1 MVVIGAA
8 TGYNPHP
15 MSSPSSVVTEAPP
28 SDAPLPW
35 ALIGAACLGSFAA
48 TASGTT
54 RAPLLIDMARDL
66 SVSIPL
72 VANLV
77 TATSIAWGITSF
89 LSGIASDRWGRRPCL
104 IGGTLA
110 LTLAMLGVAL
120 AGQFWSVAAWATMAG
135 ACSGVFMGAVFA
147 EVSSR
152 VPDQQRGRALGW
164 VMSGQSL
171 TLVVGVPAAAW
182 LGASIGWR
190 GFNVCVG
197 ALAFLA
203 AISLWFTT
211 TRPAKGAVRIGGPV
225 SLRQAMTTPVVMLLT
240 MGIAERI
247 CHGLVVVYFATYL
260 QQAYDLKLAAVGL
273 PLLIMAIGNLVGTAL
288 GGQLADKVRDRL
300 GTFGFSLIG
309 TGIAGVALFAWQ
321 PGLIATVAMAFAYVF
336 VNALGRP
343 AFMAA
348 LADVPDDVR
357 GTVMG
362 LNGTCASV
370 GWAGAAGLGGWM
382 MATQGFGGFGPL
394 AAALAAAGAAL
405 AFLRRG
411 AARRKAA

>member
-1 MVVIGAA
+1 MVA
-8 TGYNPHP
+8 TGGASRYNPP
-15 MSSPSSVVTEAPP
+15 GMSSPSVVTESSPAN
-28 SDAPLPW
+28 APLPW

-66 SVSIPL
+66 EVSIPL

-77 TATSIAWGITSF
+77 TATSVAWGITSF
-89 LSGIASDRWGRRPCL
+89 LSGVASDRWGRRPCL

-110 LTLAMLGVAL
+110 LTLAMIGVAL
-120 AGQFWSVAAWATMAG
+120 AGQFWSVAVWATLAG
-135 ACSGVFMGAVFA
+135 GCSGVFMGAVFA

-190 GFNVCVG
+190 GVNLCVG

-211 TRPAKGAVRIGGPV
+211 TRAVKSAAKAGGRPI
-225 SLRQAMTTPVVMLLT
+225 SLRNATTTPVVMLLT

-247 CHGLVVVYFATYL
+247 CYGLVVVYFATYL
-260 QQAYDLKLAAVGL
+260 QQAYDLPLAAVAV
-273 PLLIMAIGNLVGTAL
+273 PLLIMAIGNLVGTAI
-288 GGQLADKVRDRL
+288 GGQLADRIRDRL
-300 GTFGFSLIG
+300 GIFGFSLIG
-309 TGIAGVALFAWQ
+309 TGIAGVALFAWR
-321 PGLIATVAMAFAYVF
+321 PGLVETVAMSFVYVF

-382 MATQGFGGFGPL
+382 MASQGFEGFGPL
-394 AAALAAAGAAL
+394 TAVLAAAGAAL

-411 AARRKAA
+411 AARRQAA

>member
-1 MVVIGAA
+1 MTAS
-8 TGYNPHP
+8 GYNPPP
-15 MSSPSSVVTEAPP
+15 MSSPSSAVTEP
-28 SDAPLPW
+28 SPVLARLPW

-66 SVSIPL
+66 EVSIPM

-77 TATSIAWGITSF
+77 TATSIAWGITS
-89 LSGIASDRWGRRPCL
+89 LLAGIASDRWGRRPCL

-110 LTLAMLGVAL
+110 LAITMVGVAL
-120 AGQFWSVAAWATMAG
+120 AGEFWSVALWATLAG
-135 ACSGVFMGAVFA
+135 GCSGVFMGAVFA

-182 LGASIGWR
+182 LGAGIGWR
-190 GFNVCVG
+190 GVNLCVG
-197 ALAFLA
+197 ALALLA

-211 TRPAKGAVRIGGPV
+211 ARPASSMARVGRPITVRD
-225 SLRQAMTTPVVMLLT
+225 AMTTPVMMLLT

-247 CHGLVVVYFATYL
+247 CYGLVVVYFATYL
-260 QQAYDLKLAAVGL
+260 QQAYDLPLAAVGV
-273 PLLIMAIGNLVGTAL
+273 PLLLMAIGNLVGTAL
-288 GGQLADKVRDRL
+288 GGQLADRVRDRL
-300 GTFGFSLIG
+300 GVFGYSLIG
-309 TGIAGVALFAWQ
+309 TAIAGVALFAWL
-321 PGLIATVAMAFAYVF
+321 PGLVETVALAFVYVF

-362 LNGTCASV
+362 LNGACASV
-370 GWAGAAGLGGWM
+370 GWAGAAALGGWM
-382 MATQGFGGFGPL
+382 MATQGFAGFGPL
-394 AAALAAAGAAL
+394 AAVLALAGAVL

-411 AARRKAA
+411 VARRKAA

>member
-1 MVVIGAA
+1 
-8 TGYNPHP
+8 
-15 MSSPSSVVTEAPP
+15 MSSPSSAVTESSP
-28 SDAPLPW
+28 STAPLPW

-77 TATSIAWGITSF
+77 TATSVAWGITSF
-89 LSGIASDRWGRRPCL
+89 LSGVASDRWGRRPCL

-110 LTLAMLGVAL
+110 LCIAMMGVAL
-120 AGQFWSVAAWATMAG
+120 AGQFWSVAVWATLAG
-135 ACSGVFMGAVFA
+135 GCSGVFMGSVFA

-171 TLVVGVPAAAW
+171 TLVIGVPAAAW
-182 LGASIGWR
+182 LGASLGWR
-190 GFNVCVG
+190 GVNVCVG
-197 ALAFLA
+197 VLALLA

-211 TRPAKGAVRIGGPV
+211 ARPVKGGASAGSRKV
-225 SLRQAMTTPVVMLLT
+225 SFRQAMTTPVVMVLT

-247 CHGLVVVYFATYL
+247 CYGLVVVYFATFL
-260 QQAYDLKLAAVGL
+260 QQAYNLPLVSVGV

-288 GGQLADKVRDRL
+288 GGQLADRTRDRL
-300 GTFGFSLIG
+300 GLFGHSLIG
-309 TGIAGVALFAWQ
+309 TGISGVALFVWV
-321 PGLIATVAMAFAYVF
+321 PGLVETVALSFVYVF

-382 MATQGFGGFGPL
+382 MASHGFQGFGPL
-394 AAALAAAGAAL
+394 VAVLALAGAVL
-405 AFLRRG
+405 AYVRRG

>member
-1 MVVIGAA
+1 MIGVA

-15 MSSPSSVVTEAPP
+15 MSSPTSVVTDTSPAN
-28 SDAPLPW
+28 APLPW

-66 SVSIPL
+66 GVSIPL

-110 LTLAMLGVAL
+110 LCVAMMGVAM
-120 AGQFWSVAAWATMAG
+120 AGQFWSVAVWATIAG
-135 ACSGVFMGAVFA
+135 GCSGVFMGSVFA

-190 GFNVCVG
+190 GVNVCVG
-197 ALAFLA
+197 VLAFLA

-211 TRPAKGAVRIGGPV
+211 ARPANGGGRAGGRSL
-225 SLRQAMTTPVVMLLT
+225 SLRQTMTTPVVMLLT

-247 CHGLVVVYFATYL
+247 CYGLVVVYFATYL
-260 QQAYDLKLAAVGL
+260 QQAYSLPLASVAV

-288 GGQLADKVRDRL
+288 GGQLADRLRDRL
-300 GTFGFSLIG
+300 GIFGFSLIG
-309 TGIAGVALFAWQ
+309 TGAAGVALFIWQ
-321 PGLIATVAMAFAYVF
+321 PGLVPTVAIAFAYVF

-382 MATQGFGGFGPL
+382 MATQGFEGFGPL
-394 AAALAAAGAAL
+394 AATLAAAGAVL
-405 AFLRRG
+405 AFVRRG
-411 AARRKAA
+411 KARRPIM